1 MRAPLLAEERRLLV
15 TAMGRARRRLLVP
28 AVDSDAG
35 GGGHEAVLPS
45 AFFFEIAQ
53 WADGDGEPV
62 AMQPVSAPACCRLR
76 RW

>member
-15 TAMGRARRRLLVP
+15 TAMGRARRRLLVT

-45 AFFFEIAQ
+45 AFFSRLPS
-53 WADGDGEPV
+53 GPT
-62 AMQPVSAPACCRLR
+62 AMANPSRCSRSRRRACCRLR